1 LNVGCVGSDRGFAEF
16 YGREFAAVYRPV
28 FALCRN
34 PSVAE
39 EATQEAFAR
48 ALERWRRLRDRPW
61 AAGWVTTTAMNVA
74 RRSLRRRPFV
84 ETPEAVREEP
94 EGGWDLWR
102 AVGALPARQQEAVVL
117 FYVMDLPVTEVAQVM
132 RCEQGTVKAHLAKA
146 RASLRGAL
154 EGVRDDR

>member
-1 LNVGCVGSDRGFAEF
+1 LNVGCVGTDRGFAEF
-16 YGREFAAVYRPV
+16 YQREFAAVYRSV
-28 FALCRN
+28 FALCRS
-34 PSVAE
+34 PSMAE

-74 RRSLRRRPFV
+74 RRSLRRRRPPDGLDV
-84 ETPEAVREEP
+84 ASDEP
-94 EGGWDLWR
+94 ESGWDLWR
-102 AVGALPARQQEAVVL
+102 AVRGLPARQQEAVVL